1 MKKLELH
8 WQIMIGMVLGLVF
21 GFGMTY
27 LDWGKEFVLNWIAPL
42 GTIFIKLLKLI
53 AVPLILASLIKGISD
68 LKDISKF
75 RNIGLRTIGIYI
87 GTTTVAIILGL
98 VLVNVIEPGTGISEE
113 TIEKLTSTYAN
124 DEGVTAKLE
133 EASRQKESG
142 PLKFLEDMVPDNAVA
157 ALGNN
162 QLMLQVIFFTIFMG
176 ISMLLIGEKRAKPL
190 KDFFDSLNDVVLKMV
205 DLIMLSAPFAVFA
218 LLANVVV
225 SSSDPE
231 ILLALL

>member
-27 LDWGKEFVLNWIAPL
+27 LDWGKEFVINWIAPL

-98 VLVNVIEPGTGISEE
+98 VLVNVIAPGNGISEE
-113 TIEKLTSTYAN
+113 TIEKLTSTYAS

-162 QLMLQVIFFTIFMG
+162 QLMLQVIFFTIFIG
-176 ISMLLIGEKRAKPL
+176 ISMLLIGEKSAKTP
-190 KDFFDSLNDVVLKMV
+190 KR
-205 DLIMLSAPFAVFA
+205 
-218 LLANVVV
+218 LL
-225 SSSDPE
+225 
-231 ILLALL
+231 

>member
-8 WQIMIGMVLGLVF
+8 WKIMIGMVLGLLF
-21 GFGMTY
+21 GFAMTY
-27 LDWGKEFVLNWIAPL
+27 MDWGKEFVTNWIAPF

-98 VLVNVIEPGTGISEE
+98 VLVNVIQPGNGISEE
-113 TIEKLTSTYAN
+113 TIDKLTSTFAN
-124 DEGVTAKLE
+124 DKGVTSKLE

-142 PLKFLEDMVPDNAVA
+142 PLKFVEDMVRDIAHE
-157 ALGNN
+157 LT
-162 QLMLQVIFFTIFMG
+162 Q
-176 ISMLLIGEKRAKPL
+176 ISSISGFK
-190 KDFFDSLNDVVLKMV
+190 
-205 DLIMLSAPFAVFA
+205 
-218 LLANVVV
+218 V
-225 SSSDPE
+225 SSENFESIHNHSAYAE
-231 ILLALL
+231 ISNNYSALIV